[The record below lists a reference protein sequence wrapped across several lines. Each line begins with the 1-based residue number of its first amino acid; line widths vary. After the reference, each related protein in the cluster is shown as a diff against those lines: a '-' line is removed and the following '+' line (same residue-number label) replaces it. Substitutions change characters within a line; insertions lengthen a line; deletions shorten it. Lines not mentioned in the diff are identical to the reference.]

1 MAATTRRAQVGRVR
15 PTPAAAGRPSKCPG
29 EVGVRAG
36 RLSARREIAMRRLWS
51 ALRESDEGMS
61 TAEYAVGTVAAC
73 GFGALLFKILTSG
86 FASSLLESIISRAL
100 HLGL

>member
-1 MAATTRRAQVGRVR
+1 MGAADRRFPTQARSALRIASVRVGRS
-15 PTPAAAGRPSKCPG
+15 PTRK
-29 EVGVRAG
+29 
-36 RLSARREIAMRRLWS
+36 EIAMQRLMA
-51 ALRESDEGMS
+51 ALRSRSRGRSEDGMS

-86 FASSLLESIISRAL
+86 FATSLLESLISRAL

>member
-1 MAATTRRAQVGRVR
+1 
-15 PTPAAAGRPSKCPG
+15 
-29 EVGVRAG
+29 
-36 RLSARREIAMRRLWS
+36 MRRLWA

-86 FASSLLESIISRAL
+86 FASSLLQSIISRAL
-100 HLGL
+100 HLAL

>member
-1 MAATTRRAQVGRVR
+1 
-15 PTPAAAGRPSKCPG
+15 
-29 EVGVRAG
+29 
-36 RLSARREIAMRRLWS
+36 MRRLLS
-51 ALRESDEGMS
+51 ALRRRGNVMPDAGMS

-86 FASSLLESIISRAL
+86 FVTSLLENLISRAL

>member
-1 MAATTRRAQVGRVR
+1 
-15 PTPAAAGRPSKCPG
+15 
-29 EVGVRAG
+29 
-36 RLSARREIAMRRLWS
+36 MRRLFV
-51 ALRESDEGMS
+51 ALRSHHHVSSDDGMS

-86 FASSLLESIISRAL
+86 FATSLLESLISRAL